1 MTQNGKTL
9 FRVTERGRQYAERAI
24 EVCGYLG
31 PAPVSLE
38 AYSAMLRFQFAG
50 TPEVKPD
57 HVTAALSH
65 LVLSQKAMQMASRL
79 QAMQAGDTPDQTKKT
94 EKDPNA
100 PPPPLKSTPKPRSG
114 LEGDNSSQFAMQA
127 VLKDL
132 DPATRSMILK
142 MQPRVREELLQSL
155 REEGPEGYQ
164 RFIRDYFKRLTKAG
178 QPAK

>member
-1 MTQNGKTL
+1 MPGEATTPEQSPMPPNGEPQDAKGEPTSAS
-9 FRVTERGRQYAERAI
+9 E
-24 EVCGYLG
+24 
-31 PAPVSLE
+31 PAPL
-38 AYSAMLRFQFAG
+38 SA
-50 TPEVKPD
+50 EK
-57 HVTAALSH
+57 AAELSK
-65 LVLSQKAMQMASRL
+65 LLQSPKAQKAMQMAARL
-79 QAMQAGDTPDQTKKT
+79 QAMQTGDAAEEPSKAQKN
-94 EKDPNA
+94 PNA
-100 PPPPLKSTPKPRSG
+100 PPPPLKSNPKPRSG
-114 LEGDNSSQFAMQA
+114 LEGDNSSQFAMEA